1 MESTRNPTISFLSD
15 FGTKDEFVGVVKS
28 VIHSLAPNSK
38 LIDITH
44 EIKAHDIRS
53 GGLTL
58 ARSAQY
64 LDRGIILAIVDPGV
78 GGSRKEVAIE
88 VNGGDY
94 VLVGPDNCFL
104 PPAVAML
111 GESTR
116 AVELT
121 NPKFHLPSLSATFA
135 GRDIFAPVAA
145 HLTLGIP
152 LDELGDLIPVHS
164 LQPGILPVSYTHLT
178 LPTILLV

>member
-94 VLVGPDNCFL
+94 VFVGPDNGLL

-121 NPKFHLPSLSATFA
+121 NSKFHLPSLSSRFG

-152 LDELGDLIPVHS
+152 LD
-164 LQPGILPVSYTHLT
+164 
-178 LPTILLV
+178 

>member
-94 VLVGPDNCFL
+94 VFVGPD
-104 PPAVAML
+104 
-111 GESTR
+111 T
-116 AVELT
+116 
-121 NPKFHLPSLSATFA
+121 
-135 GRDIFAPVAA
+135 
-145 HLTLGIP
+145 
-152 LDELGDLIPVHS
+152 
-164 LQPGILPVSYTHLT
+164 VSYTHLRAHET
-178 LPTILLV
+178 

>member
-64 LDRGIILAIVDPGV
+64 LDRAL
-78 GGSRKEVAIE
+78 
-88 VNGGDY
+88 
-94 VLVGPDNCFL
+94 F
-104 PPAVAML
+104 
-111 GESTR
+111 
-116 AVELT
+116 
-121 NPKFHLPSLSATFA
+121 SLSLT
-135 GRDIFAPVAA
+135 PV
-145 HLTLGIP
+145 
-152 LDELGDLIPVHS
+152 
-164 LQPGILPVSYTHLT
+164 
-178 LPTILLV
+178 